1 MRSSRSELLRI
12 CDLLLNAYGKQNWW
26 PVDKEYHKSQ
36 GTDPREEVVI
46 GAILTQN
53 TSWRNVEKAI
63 SNLKENKLLSF
74 KGILSAELEELK
86 ALIKPAGYYNQKAHR
101 LKEVIGRIGSV
112 DRLKS
117 ASRKELLSIKGIGD
131 ETADVLLLYAADR
144 LSFVIDTYTKR
155 IVKRVLGISGSY
167 DELKT
172 LFEENLPKDLEMYKE
187 FHALMDEHAKRF
199 CRKNPVC
206 SGCPLRSLCLSV
218 K

>member
-12 CDLLLNAYGKQNWW
+12 YDLLLNAYGKQNWW
-26 PVDKEYHKSQ
+26 PVDKEYHESQ

-101 LKEVIGRIGSV
+101 LKEVIGRTGSV
-112 DRLKS
+112 DGLKS

-172 LFEENLPKDLEMYKE
+172 LFEANLPKDLEMYKE

-206 SGCPLRSLCLSV
+206 GGCPLRSLCLSV

>member
-12 CDLLLNAYGKQNWW
+12 YDLLLNAYGKQNWW

-74 KGILSAELEELK
+74 KGILSVELEELK
-86 ALIKPAGYYNQKAHR
+86 ALIKPAGYYNQKAKR
-101 LKEVIGRIGSV
+101 LKEVIGRTGSV
-112 DRLKS
+112 DGLKS

-172 LFEENLPKDLEMYKE
+172 LFEANLPKDLEMYKE

-206 SGCPLRSLCLSV
+206 GGCPLRSLCLSV